1 MSTFETLREAG
12 SEFLGLFVEDGS
24 LALGIV
30 AVVAVA
36 ASLSALAISPVAV
49 GVVLLLGCL
58 GVLVENVL
66 RARRNTSRPP
76 PSR

>member
-1 MSTFETLREAG
+1 MNTFQALRKAW

-36 ASLSALAISPVAV
+36 AILSALAISPVAV

-66 RARRNTSRPP
+66 RARRNTSRRP